1 MPKDEKNKVKQWV
14 HKKEHWADENPKKNC
29 AIQAYYQRL
38 KEEGIPRK
46 DWPKFLHL
54 YCPCKACNPYSL

>member
-29 AIQAYYQRL
+29 HIFIIRIINGRRYG
-38 KEEGIPRK
+38 K
-46 DWPKFLHL
+46 
-54 YCPCKACNPYSL
+54 